1 MIIISTC
8 RDVFKKCLKM
18 DFLSY
23 RCNLS
28 RIYYKKMMQDFNSDF
43 PNVHEYVTNLVKA
56 AKKEEE
62 VVDLVTIDDDDDI
75 QMIDDDLP
83 NRKRRRV
90 ASVDYSENKLKYNI
104 LFNGIL

>member
-1 MIIISTC
+1 
-8 RDVFKKCLKM
+8 M

-28 RIYYKKMMQDFNSDF
+28 RIYYKKTLQDFNSDF

-62 VVDLVTIDDDDDI
+62 VVDLVTIDDDDDADI
-75 QMIDDDLP
+75 QIIDDELP
-83 NRKRRRV
+83 NRKRRKV